1 MRGPIFFV
9 FAAAVSLGGCA
20 LFGGGGPIDDT
31 ASYQSGYGP
40 GCNTGMQRQQ
50 PFSDYLDRDQTRY
63 ENDRSY
69 RAGWNA
75 GFHACSRPLNDAAR
89 GSGPGPT
96 PYGGGPKP

>member
-1 MRGPIFFV
+1 MRRSVVFA
-9 FAAAVSLGGCA
+9 FAAAMWLGGCT
-20 LFGGGGPIDDT
+20 LFGGGEPVDN
-31 ASYQSGYGP
+31 ASYQAGYGP

-75 GFHACSRPLNDAAR
+75 GFHACSRPVNDAAR
-89 GSGPGPT
+89 GSLPAPS

>member
-1 MRGPIFFV
+1 MHRPFAFV
-9 FAAAVSLGGCA
+9 FALALPLGGCT
-20 LFGGGGPIDDT
+20 LFEKSEPIET
-31 ASYQSGYGP
+31 ASYQAGYSQ

-50 PFSDYLDRDQTRY
+50 PFSDYVDRDQTRF

-75 GFHACSRPLNDAAR
+75 GYHACSRPLNDASR